1 MLDCVADLSLAEY
14 CVSSDITQG
23 SMTFRVTLIRHAQ
36 STDSTQTIETQD
48 RPELNL
54 IVNKALQSYRKA

>member
-1 MLDCVADLSLAEY
+1 MLDCVADLSSAEY

-36 STDSTQTIETQD
+36 SAQTIETKD
-48 RPELNL
+48 RPELDL
-54 IVNKALQSYRKA
+54 IVDKALQSYRKA

>member
-1 MLDCVADLSLAEY
+1 MLDRAADLAFAEY

-36 STDSTQTIETQD
+36 SAQTIETQH

-54 IVNKALQSYRKA
+54 IVDKAF